1 VPTFGYE
8 FNDDAA
14 PFLYAPPGTVSP
26 PVATHGSELPY
37 LFGLP
42 NAPFP
47 APLSAGQQALAASMR
62 AAWASFA
69 ALGNPATAAVRWPAF
84 GGGIH
89 ARCCRW
95 SRPGRKSRRT
105 SPPATT
111 APSGPLAKNPNRRAL
126 PIRREGAA
134 RPGLGLSS
142 SRALSS
148 SGAT

>member
-1 VPTFGYE
+1 MPTFGYE

-47 APLSAGQQALAASMR
+47 APLSADQQALATSMR

-69 ALGNPATAAVRWPAF
+69 ARGNPATAAVRWPAF
-84 GGGIH
+84 DGGIH
-89 ARCCRW
+89 APVL
-95 SRPGRKSRRT
+95 SLVTPRPQVET
-105 SPPATT
+105 DFATRHHC
-111 APSGPLAKNPNRRAL
+111 AFWAIG
-126 PIRREGAA
+126 
-134 RPGLGLSS
+134 
-142 SRALSS
+142 
-148 SGAT
+148 